1 MAKKLYALDTS
12 VLLTNANSIYSFG
25 NNDILVPM
33 MVLEEIDKH
42 KKRQDS
48 VGAMA
53 RNVIKILDD
62 LRSKGSLKK
71 GVRIGKGYGKI
82 IVSENVADSWV
93 LPEELSRTVPDH
105 IIIQTALNFSN
116 TMSNPKRLV
125 LVTRDINMRVIGDSV
140 GIKTEDYDP
149 DKAITSEKEMFKGF
163 SELLIDDEHIDRFYC
178 GEDILLEEDE
188 HKGMLPNQYIML
200 ISRVNDKRTA
210 LARFLSY
217 NTPLRRVRKF
227 DNSTWGFAPRNKEQ
241 TFAMDLLTDDSIK
254 VVSLIGRAGSGKTL
268 CALAAGLEQT
278 LHNPRQNSGRDS
290 QYTKMIVSRPVQ
302 PMGRDIGFLPGTLE
316 EKMEPWLAPI
326 RDNLQYLLGND
337 KMMVQDYLEK
347 GIIEIEALSYIRGRS
362 IANAYIIIDEAQN
375 LTRHELKTIIT
386 RVGEGT
392 KIILTGDIE
401 QIDNVYIN
409 ETSNGLVHAVEKF
422 KSYDVAG
429 HVTLIKGERSEVATL
444 GAKIL

>member
-25 NNDILVPM
+25 NNDILIPM

-53 RNVIKILDD
+53 RNVIKILDEM
-62 LRSKGSLKK
+62 RSKGSLKS

-82 IVSENVADSWV
+82 IVSENIGDSWA
-93 LPEELSRTVPDH
+93 LPEELSKSVPDH
-105 IIIQTALNFSN
+105 IIIQTALNFSS
-116 TMSNPKRLV
+116 TMNNPKRLV
-125 LVTRDINMRVIGDSV
+125 LVTRDINMRVIADSV
-140 GIKTEDYDP
+140 GVKTEDYDP
-149 DKAITSEKEMFKGF
+149 DKAITSQKEMFKGF
-163 SELLIDDEHIDRFYC
+163 SEILIDDEHIDRFYC
-178 GEDILLEEDE
+178 GEDIHLDEDE
-188 HKGMLPNQYIML
+188 YKGMLPNQYVML

-210 LARFLSY
+210 LGRFISHT
-217 NTPLRRVRKF
+217 TPIRRIRKF
-227 DNSTWGFAPRNKEQ
+227 DTSTFGFSARNKEQ

-278 LHNPRQNSGRDS
+278 LQNPRHNAGADS

>member
-1 MAKKLYALDTS
+1 
-12 VLLTNANSIYSFG
+12 
-25 NNDILVPM
+25 
-33 MVLEEIDKH
+33 
-42 KKRQDS
+42 
-48 VGAMA
+48 
-53 RNVIKILDD
+53 
-62 LRSKGSLKK
+62 
-71 GVRIGKGYGKI
+71 
-82 IVSENVADSWV
+82 
-93 LPEELSRTVPDH
+93 
-105 IIIQTALNFSN
+105 
-116 TMSNPKRLV
+116 
-125 LVTRDINMRVIGDSV
+125 
-140 GIKTEDYDP
+140 
-149 DKAITSEKEMFKGF
+149 
-163 SELLIDDEHIDRFYC
+163 
-178 GEDILLEEDE
+178 
-188 HKGMLPNQYIML
+188 
-200 ISRVNDKRTA
+200 
-210 LARFLSY
+210 
-217 NTPLRRVRKF
+217 
-227 DNSTWGFAPRNKEQ
+227 
-241 TFAMDLLTDDSIK
+241 
-254 VVSLIGRAGSGKTL
+254 
-268 CALAAGLEQT
+268 
-278 LHNPRQNSGRDS
+278 
-290 QYTKMIVSRPVQ
+290 MIVSRPVQ

-326 RDNLQYLLGND
+326 RDNLQFLLGND

>member
-12 VLLTNANSIYSFG
+12 VLLTKANSIYSFG
-25 NNDILVPM
+25 NNDILIPM

-42 KKRQDS
+42 KKRQDT

-53 RNVIKILDD
+53 RNAIKILDE
-62 LRSKGSLKK
+62 LRSRGSLKK
-71 GVRIGKGYGKI
+71 GIRLGKGYGKI
-82 IVSENVADSWV
+82 YVSENPDSSWA
-93 LPEELSRTVPDH
+93 LPEELSREVPDH
-105 IIIQTALNFSN
+105 IIIQTSLNFSK
-116 TMSNPKRLV
+116 TLTNPNRLV
-125 LVTRDINMRVIGDSV
+125 LVTRDINMRVIGDAI
-140 GIKTEDYDP
+140 GINTEDYNP
-149 DKAITSEKEMFKGF
+149 DKAITDQQEMFKGF
-163 SELLIDDEHIDRFYC
+163 SEVLIDDEHIDRFYC
-178 GEDILLEEDE
+178 GEEIILDEEEYSD
-188 HKGMLPNQYIML
+188 MLPNQYVML
-200 ISRVNDKRTA
+200 ISRVNNKRTA
-210 LARFLSY
+210 LARFIS
-217 NTPLRRVRKF
+217 NTSPLRRIRKF
-227 DNSTWGFAPRNKEQ
+227 DTSIFGFAARNKEQ
-241 TFAMDLLTDDSIK
+241 TFAMDLLTDNDIK

-278 LHNPRQNSGRDS
+278 LQNPRHNNGKDS

>member
-1 MAKKLYALDTS
+1 
-12 VLLTNANSIYSFG
+12 
-25 NNDILVPM
+25 
-33 MVLEEIDKH
+33 
-42 KKRQDS
+42 
-48 VGAMA
+48 
-53 RNVIKILDD
+53 
-62 LRSKGSLKK
+62 
-71 GVRIGKGYGKI
+71 
-82 IVSENVADSWV
+82 
-93 LPEELSRTVPDH
+93 
-105 IIIQTALNFSN
+105 
-116 TMSNPKRLV
+116 
-125 LVTRDINMRVIGDSV
+125 V
-140 GIKTEDYDP
+140 GIRTEDYNP
-149 DKAITSEKEMFKGF
+149 DNVVTSQQEMFTGF
-163 SELLIDDEHIDRFYC
+163 SEILIDDEHIDRFYC
-178 GEDILLEEDE
+178 GEDIFLDEEE
-188 HKGMLPNQYIML
+188 YSALLPNQYVML
-200 ISRVNDKRTA
+200 ISRVNNKRTA
-210 LARFLSY
+210 LARFSSS
-217 NTPLRRVRKF
+217 TSPLRRVRKF
-227 DNSTWGFAPRNKEQ
+227 DNSIFGFAPRNKEQ
-241 TFAMDLLTDDSIK
+241 TFAMDLLTDDNIK

-278 LHNPRQNSGRDS
+278 LQNPRQNVGKDS

-429 HVTLIKGERSEVATL
+429 HVTLVKGERSEVATL

>member
-12 VLLTNANSIYSFG
+12 VLLTNANSIYSFK
-25 NNDILVPM
+25 NNDILLPM

-53 RNVIKILDD
+53 RNVIKILDEM
-62 LRSKGSLKK
+62 RSRGSLKS
-71 GVRIGKGYGKI
+71 GVRIGSGFGKL
-82 IVSENVADSWV
+82 IVSENLSGEWV
-93 LPEELSRTVPDH
+93 LPEELSKEVPDH
-105 IIIQTALNFSN
+105 IIIQTAMNFSN
-116 TMSNPKRLV
+116 TLKNPKKLT

-149 DKAITSEKEMFKGF
+149 DKAITSGEEMFKGF
-163 SELLIDDEHIDRFYC
+163 SEILIDDEHIDRFYC
-178 GEDILLEEDE
+178 GEEIILDKDE
-188 HKGMLPNQYIML
+188 YPGMLPNQYVML

-210 LARFLSY
+210 LARFISHSS
-217 NTPLRRVRKF
+217 PLRRVRKF
-227 DNSTWGFAPRNKEQ
+227 DNSTFGFSARNKEQ
-241 TFAMDLLTDDSIK
+241 TFAMDLLTDNSIK

-278 LHNPRQNSGRDS
+278 LHNPRTKSGADS

-302 PMGRDIGFLPGTLE
+302 PMGRDIGFLPGTLQ

-429 HVTLIKGERSEVATL
+429 HVTLVKGERSEVATL

>member
-1 MAKKLYALDTS
+1 MAKKTYVLDTS
-12 VLLTNANSIYSFG
+12 VLLTSAVSIYSYG
-25 NNDILVPM
+25 NNDLVIPIK
-33 MVLEEIDKH
+33 VLEEIDKH

-48 VGAMA
+48 VGSNA
-53 RNVIKILDD
+53 RNVIKIFDE
-62 LRSKGSLKK
+62 LREKGSLKK
-71 GVRIGKGYGKI
+71 GVKIGDGYGKLL
-82 IVSENVADSWV
+82 VVNVGEEEWD
-93 LPEELSRTVPDH
+93 LPRELSKDIADH
-105 IIIQTALNFSN
+105 IILQTAVSYSK
-116 TMSNPKRLV
+116 TMSNPKRMILV
-125 LVTRDINMRVIGDSV
+125 SRDINMRVISDSL
-140 GIKTEDYDP
+140 GLQSESYDP
-149 DKAITSEKEMFKGF
+149 DVAISDGEEVFKGWRDI
-163 SELLIDDEHIDRFYC
+163 LMDDEIIDRFYA
-178 GEDILLEEDE
+178 GEHIHIDEEE
-188 HKGMLPNQYIML
+188 HPGINPNEFLML
-200 ISRVNDKRTA
+200 ISRVNEKRTA
-210 LARFLSY
+210 LARFSSY
-217 NTPLRRVRKF
+217 EEGLHHVRKMESGIF
-227 DNSTWGFAPRNKEQ
+227 GFSSRNKEQ
-241 TFAMDLLTDDSIK
+241 SYALDLLTNDNVK

-278 LHNPRQNSGRDS
+278 LGNPKERHKEPR
-290 QYTKMIVSRPVQ
+290 YTKMIVSRPVQ
-302 PMGRDIGFLPGTLE
+302 PMGKDIGFLPGTLE

-337 KMMVQDYLEK
+337 KMMVQDYLER

-422 KSYDVAG
+422 KSYELAG
-429 HVTLIKGERSEVATL
+429 HVTLLKGERSEVATL